1 MSVWPDIY
9 FNCLIQVGM
18 SPSMTVCLA
27 LSPQVFWVQVLFVTV
42 NTSTRT
48 VSSRASFGIS
58 SASSTGPPNTVSSC
72 GNIVIC
78 SAITVSTCVS
88 TVNTNSTFKLCQ

>member
-1 MSVWPDIY
+1 MLMLPYLSLCNLGIWVSVWPDIY

-58 SASSTGPPNTVSSC
+58 SASTRAG
-72 GNIVIC
+72 
-78 SAITVSTCVS
+78 
-88 TVNTNSTFKLCQ
+88 K